1 MKSRILVVADDAAL
15 RATLARTL
23 LQAGY
28 AVELAESAKRARDV
42 LADESVALGIVAP
55 QGLGAAGVELA
66 GEIEKTRRL
75 LLIIEKTGEAPP
87 PGLAAQPAACLSRP
101 FSEEDLVSRVKAALS
116 EARPVAAA
124 PQEASLLAKFEG
136 YTLDTDARTCV
147 DAKGKELT
155 LTRAE
160 FSLLA
165 AFVRQPR
172 RVLSRDELTYV
183 VAGRGAEP
191 DDRSVDVLISRLRR
205 KIEPDPKTPRIIVT
219 MPGEGYKFTAPTEQI
234 ARARPLVVAAPSTVP
249 AVRAGAEPDG
259 EIIAVGRRGVRALW
273 AGAAV
278 LVVLAVAVIGWTSWK
293 FRTVSK
299 EVAQVAQAISSPPAP
314 PSSPSPSPTV
324 SQEVQR
330 ALVFKRMVA
339 ALQDDRYS
347 WRTIERLAIE
357 TGVEEAEAHEIL
369 AEHPDQIVLG
379 KSHEGKLIAR
389 LSAR

>member
-1 MKSRILVVADDAAL
+1 MKNRILVIADDAAL
-15 RATLARTL
+15 RAMLARTL

-42 LADESVALGIVAP
+42 LQDDSVTLGILAP

-66 GEIEKTRRL
+66 GEIEKSRRL
-75 LLIIEKTGEAPP
+75 LLIMEKAGEAPP
-87 PGLAAQPAACLSRP
+87 AGLAVQPGATLSRP
-101 FSEEDLVSRVKAALS
+101 FSEDDLLARVKAALN
-116 EARPVAAA
+116 EGRPVAAA
-124 PQEASLLAKFEG
+124 PQEPSLLARFEG
-136 YTLDTDARTCV
+136 YTLDSDARTCV
-147 DAKGKELT
+147 DAKGTELT

-165 AFVRQPR
+165 AFVRQPG

-219 MPGEGYKFTAPTEQI
+219 MPGEGYKFTARTESI
-234 ARARPLVVAAPSTVP
+234 EREKPMVVAASPGVPVTRTST
-249 AVRAGAEPDG
+249 EPVG
-259 EIIAVGRRGVRALW
+259 EIITVRGRGVRALW

-278 LVVLAVAVIGWTSWK
+278 LAVLAVAAIGWTSWK
-293 FRTVSK
+293 FRAVTK
-299 EVAQVAQAISSPPAP
+299 EVTQVVQAISSPPPAAP
-314 PSSPSPSPTV
+314 APSPSPAV

-330 ALVFKRMVA
+330 ALVFKRIVA

-347 WRTIERLAIE
+347 WRTLERLAIDA
-357 TGVEEAEAHEIL
+357 GVEEGEAHEIL
-369 AEHPDQIVLG
+369 AEHPDEIVLG

-389 LSAR
+389 LTSR

>member
-1 MKSRILVVADDAAL
+1 MKSRILVIADDAAL
-15 RATLARTL
+15 RAMLARTL
-23 LQAGY
+23 LHAGY

-42 LADESVALGIVAP
+42 LQDESVALGILAP

-66 GEIEKTRRL
+66 GEIERSRQL
-75 LLIIEKTGEAPP
+75 LLIMEKAGEAPP
-87 PGLAAQPAACLSRP
+87 AGLAVQPGATLSRP
-101 FSEEDLVSRVKAALS
+101 FGEDDLLARVKAALN
-116 EARPVAAA
+116 EARPFVAA
-124 PQEASLLAKFEG
+124 PQEPSLLARFEG

-147 DAKGKELT
+147 DARGKELT

-165 AFVRQPR
+165 AFVRRPG

-219 MPGEGYKFTAPTEQI
+219 MPGEGYKFTAKCEPIE
-234 ARARPLVVAAPSTVP
+234 REKPMVVAASTGVP
-249 AVRAGAEPDG
+249 VIRASTEPVG
-259 EIIAVGRRGVRALW
+259 EIITVHGRGVRALW

-278 LVVLAVAVIGWTSWK
+278 LAVLAVAAIGWTSWK
-293 FRTVSK
+293 FRAVTK
-299 EVAQVAQAISSPPAP
+299 EVAQVVQAIASPMPAAP
-314 PSSPSPSPTV
+314 APSPSPAV

-357 TGVEEAEAHEIL
+357 AGVEETEAHEIL
-369 AEHPDQIVLG
+369 AEHPDEIVLG

-389 LSAR
+389 LTSR

>member
-15 RATLARTL
+15 RAMLARTL

-28 AVELAESAKRARDV
+28 AVELAESLRRAREV
-42 LADESVALGIVAP
+42 LADDTVMLGILALR
-55 QGLGAAGVELA
+55 GLGAAGAELA
-66 GEIEKTRRL
+66 GEIEKAGRL
-75 LLIIEKTGEAPP
+75 LLVMESGEALPQ
-87 PGLAAQPAACLSRP
+87 GLQTGARLTRP
-101 FSEEDLVSRVKAALS
+101 FSEQDLVARVKAAAS
-116 EARPVAAA
+116 EPRPVAAA
-124 PQEASLLAKFEG
+124 PREAPLLAKFES

-165 AFVRQPR
+165 AFVRQPG

-191 DDRSVDVLISRLRR
+191 EDRSVDVLISRLRR
-205 KIEPDPKTPRIIVT
+205 KIEPDPKNPRIIVT
-219 MPGEGYKFTAPTEQI
+219 LPGEGYRFTAKSEPVERAKPAAFAMPGVQGATE
-234 ARARPLVVAAPSTVP
+234 PLDENIS
-249 AVRAGAEPDG
+249 
-259 EIIAVGRRGVRALW
+259 VGGRGMRALW

-278 LVVLAVAVIGWTSWK
+278 LAVLAFATIGWTTWK
-293 FRTVSK
+293 FRAVSK
-299 EVAQVAQAISSPPAP
+299 QVAEVAQAVTQPVMPPTPSVPAP
-314 PSSPSPSPTV
+314 PQP

-330 ALVFKRMVA
+330 AVVFKRMIA

-347 WRTIERLAIE
+347 WRTVERLAIE
-357 TGVEEAEAHEIL
+357 AGVEEIEAHEIL
-369 AEHPDQIVLG
+369 AEHPDEIVLG

-389 LSAR
+389 LSVR